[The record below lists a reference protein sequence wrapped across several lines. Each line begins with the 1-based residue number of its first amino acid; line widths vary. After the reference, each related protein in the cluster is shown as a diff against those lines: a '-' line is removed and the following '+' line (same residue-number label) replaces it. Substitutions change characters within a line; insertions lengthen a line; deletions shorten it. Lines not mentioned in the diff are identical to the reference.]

1 MMVSPAILVMMTTLA
16 QAAPP
21 PLMTPAN
28 AKASAQILLRDG
40 TALFERGEMADAL
53 KKFQQAYEIFP
64 SPKILFN
71 VGAAQRVL
79 DHPVEALSAFQRFLA
94 EAPDAPA
101 GARQEAQQ
109 AVAAL
114 TSSLGRVI
122 VECPE
127 AAMDVSI
134 DGTPVGV
141 TPLAAPIWA
150 VPGQR
155 RIGGRREG
163 MIAAVQDV
171 TVRAGTDSAET
182 LAGRAG
188 ISMTARGGVAACA
201 MRCGLLS
208 CQTTDSVV
216 VVSVTTAPGV
226 QPINQLRA
234 LMSNGS
240 DASVKLYPQ
249 PPTATPL
256 DFTAAPITFAVV
268 VPRSRSGPFDI
279 AVDGLLVSGATVVAP
294 TPLVVASG
302 PGRAILTAG
311 ERAVVSVLLL
321 PAPPAGGFGALVPGV
336 AGDEGMRFSGE
347 GCDFRC
353 LMLLSGAGR
362 PA

>member
-127 AAMDVSI
+127 AGVVAAI

-150 VPGQR
+150 VPGQH
-155 RIGGRREG
+155 RIGGRHEG
-163 MIAAVQDV
+163 MIADVQDV
-171 TVRAGTDSAET
+171 TVSAGTDSAVT
-182 LAGRAG
+182 LAVRAPVAPAP
-188 ISMTARGGVAACA
+188 IVTPSLPAAPLIAEAPAAPPLIAPVKAQPHEPAPPPVAPAERSLTARWWFWAAIGAAVAGGVA
-201 MRCGLLS
+201 G
-208 CQTTDSVV
+208 VV
-216 VVSVTTAPGV
+216 
-226 QPINQLRA
+226 L
-234 LMSNGS
+234 
-240 DASVKLYPQ
+240 
-249 PPTATPL
+249 AT
-256 DFTAAPITFAVV
+256 
-268 VPRSRSGPFDI
+268 R
-279 AVDGLLVSGATVVAP
+279 
-294 TPLVVASG
+294 
-302 PGRAILTAG
+302 
-311 ERAVVSVLLL
+311 
-321 PAPPAGGFGALVPGV
+321 AGGAGV
-336 AGDEGMRFSGE
+336 TGTPQGSQGIPSTHAGWS
-347 GCDFRC
+347 
-353 LMLLSGAGR
+353 R